1 MDRTPRTVMLV
12 LTTMLLA
19 GCLGGL
25 DDFVEEWEEEEQ
37 GQMNWIAPELDLGY
51 RVRSSPVLER
61 YDSCSA
67 LENDLRTSLAEE
79 MLVSLD
85 QASYWHWYSWGWR
98 GGMED
103 DMVVFDGD
111 GGAPVAESASANSG
125 QQTMDSSEPPSSSGA
140 DRSGEY
146 SETNNQ
152 EQGVDEAD
160 FLKTDGHHI
169 YMINNGRLVIL
180 GVPEY
185 GQVTLVS
192 NMTLEGSPMQMLV
205 AGDKLVIISYVSY
218 WNLEESDPLRAELM
232 VTEGDYWNW
241 RISSMVKFTVVDI
254 SNRSAPVIDRE
265 IYLEGSYQTARLV
278 DQTVRSVSHAYMYIP
293 NLVYYPVLPDDYW
306 QMEDDDPARQDVWNT
321 SVNATIAS
329 NLETIYALTLEDFSP
344 NMYERDADGNITQL
358 PTVSSDCSEFSA
370 AVDSVG
376 RGFTTIMT
384 LNLFEQE
391 TNYELDHISSSW
403 VETYASQDMLVLA
416 EPANDWW
423 WYWRNDAFEEATNI
437 HVFDISDV
445 GQTTYIASGRITGT
459 VNDQFSLSEYN
470 GVIRVATTED
480 VWGRWWL
487 EEGEEWTGPTNN
499 VYTLA
504 PTECLIPE
512 GCEGDDELLQL
523 GHLGDIAPGERIW
536 SSRFIGDKGYLVTFR
551 NIDPLWTINL
561 SDPTDPHIMGEL
573 EVPGVSTYI
582 HPLGDDHLLTIGMA
596 GGEDG
601 LGLDW
606 GNTQISLFNVSDF
619 SNPTLADTQQ
629 LSPVD
634 ETDENFWRWN
644 WGYSEATYEHKAFTY
659 WAPAE
664 KLAVPLTTWRY
675 TYDEVVID
683 NRTYTYSGYE
693 YVSQL
698 VLLNVDA
705 ANDSLSIHGTV
716 DHSDFYNPNGLNS
729 YWYSGDT
736 SIRRSIFMGNESTGT
751 FVYAFSSAGVTVTRV
766 DDMSLSASVELP
778 GLESNDPTYYLVDGG
793 DPVRADGEEDTKED
807 DESSSSDN

>member
-1 MDRTPRTVMLV
+1 MNRTPRTVMLV

-19 GCLGGL
+19 GCLGIV
-25 DDFVEEWEEEEQ
+25 DDFVQEWEEQEQ
-37 GQMNWIAPELDLGY
+37 IQMNWIPPELDLGH
-51 RVRSSPVLER
+51 RVRNSPVLDR

-67 LENDLRTSLAEE
+67 LENDLRDSLAEE
-79 MLVSLD
+79 MLVNLD
-85 QASYWHWYSWGWR
+85 QASYWHWYSWGWM

-103 DMVVFDGD
+103 DMLMEMD
-111 GGAPVAESASANSG
+111 GAPVADSANSAEQG
-125 QQTMDSSEPPSSSGA
+125 MDSSAPPSSSGA
-140 DRSGEY
+140 ERSGEY

-160 FLKTDGHHI
+160 FLKTDGYHI

-185 GQVTLVS
+185 GQVTMES

-218 WNLEESDPLRAELM
+218 WNLEESDPLRSELM
-232 VTEGDYWNW
+232 VMEGDYWNW
-241 RISSMVKFTVVDI
+241 RISNMVKFTVVDI

-278 DQTVRSVSHAYMYIP
+278 GQTVRSVSHAYMYIP
-293 NLVYYPVLPDDYW
+293 NLNYYPVLPDDYW
-306 QMEDDDPARQDVWNT
+306 QMDHDDPARQDAWND
-321 SVNATIAS
+321 SVNETIAS
-329 NLETIYALTLEDFSP
+329 NLDIIYGLNLDDFSP
-344 NMYERDADGNITQL
+344 KMYERNADGEITQL
-358 PTVSSDCSEFSA
+358 STVSADCSEFSA
-370 AVDSVG
+370 AADSVG

-384 LNLFEQE
+384 LNLFEDE
-391 TNYELDHISSSW
+391 INYELDHVSSAW
-403 VETYASQDMLVLA
+403 VETYASQNMLVLA

-437 HVFDISDV
+437 HVFDISEL
-445 GQTTYIASGRITGT
+445 GQTTYIASGRISGT

-487 EEGEEWTGPTNN
+487 EDGEDWVGPTNN

-523 GHLGDIAPGERIW
+523 GHIGDIAPGERIW

-551 NIDPLWTINL
+551 NIDPLWTIDL

-582 HPLGDDHLLTIGMA
+582 HPLGEDHLLTIGMA

-606 GNTQISLFNVSDF
+606 GNTQISLFNVSNF
-619 SNPTLADTQQ
+619 SNPTLADAQQ

-634 ETDENFWRWN
+634 ETDENYWRWS
-644 WGYSEATYEHKAFTY
+644 WASSEATYEHKAFTY
-659 WAPAE
+659 WGPEE
-664 KLAVPLTTWRY
+664 KLAVPLSTWRY
-675 TYDEVVID
+675 TYEERVID
-683 NRTYTYSGYE
+683 GRTFTYSGYE

-716 DHSDFYNPNGLNS
+716 DHSDFYNDDGLS
-729 YWYSGDT
+729 RYWYSGDT

-751 FVYAFSSAGVTVTRV
+751 FVYAFSSAGVTVTQV
-766 DDMSLSASVELP
+766 DNMSLSDSVELP
-778 GLESNDPTYYLVDGG
+778 GLEDNYPTYPED
-793 DPVRADGEEDTKED
+793 DKDDVRADGGEDSSEAEESPDR
-807 DESSSSDN
+807 